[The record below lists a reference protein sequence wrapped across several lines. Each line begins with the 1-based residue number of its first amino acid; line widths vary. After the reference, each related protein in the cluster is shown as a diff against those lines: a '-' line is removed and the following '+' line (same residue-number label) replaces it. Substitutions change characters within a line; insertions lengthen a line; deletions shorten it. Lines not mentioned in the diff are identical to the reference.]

1 MKAHEFRDEL
11 FESLA
16 YDTDAN
22 TLRQLTEM
30 RDTFVRPYNV
40 WLNNSLYATRLT
52 EATAIDPTTYSKIMA
67 DFSAMT
73 PAGKPT
79 VASLTDVV
87 PEKLQHQFY
96 DKIPDAAH
104 SKPVKGFADK
114 IKSALAAVKD
124 AAAKKELLKL
134 AQTAIKNPDLQQLAL
149 IAVSGVAGA
158 ATLLATASP
167 QAAGAVAGGLASIA
181 RAKMAGQDWK
191 SAAKAGAKGA
201 AMGLAAGAI
210 GGLAAGVVGQL
221 GHALMG
227 DSGPAASAG
236 DLTQYDTYEG
246 PEEMLDA
253 LKKMARDGKI
263 TDWNS
268 YNKAINDLVSHG
280 DQTDPS
286 LQQYDRRKL
295 ELLVNQTVKD
305 NTAGTF
311 NFRGL
316 PAIVQQFVNL
326 ENPDAAKGFDPLVA
340 AMPNQ
345 QNEQDSSRLLKNVAE
360 SVAVNYA
367 LRVLL
372 EAEPTLTDEGL
383 YLAQKKAG
391 YSYDQIKSMF
401 DKWGIPLPAIAAKDA
416 KTTATSQ
423 AKPQAPAAPSTTA
436 PAAPAAPSTTA
447 PAAPAAP
454 STTAPAAPGT
464 TAPAAPTTAQTQT
477 PAIKT
482 GDVALDNEVNN
493 KLRKEG
499 KAAAEAYL
507 REIIWQER
515 QQILSSAQGIRS
527 EIAKL
532 KPAQARQVIDILK
545 AQNITEAIRS
555 AHPNIIQQ
563 IALAVAKQKPNARVA
578 IMQDLKLIAGIVS
591 AKKPAP
597 AQPAAAP
604 AAPANP
610 AVTPIAAPV
619 AAPAGQVA
627 EQRRKQ

>member
-67 DFSAMT
+67 DFSAMK

-79 VASLTDVV
+79 AASLTDVV

-227 DSGPAASAG
+227 DAGPAASAG

-268 YNKAINDLVSHG
+268 YNKAINDLVSNG
-280 DQTDPS
+280 DQADPS

-345 QNEQDSSRLLKNVAE
+345 QNEQDSSRLLKNIAE

-416 KTTATSQ
+416 RTTATSQ
-423 AKPQAPAAPSTTA
+423 AKSQAPAAPSTTA
-436 PAAPAAPSTTA
+436 PSTTA
-447 PAAPAAP
+447 P
-454 STTAPAAPGT
+454 TA
-464 TAPAAPTTAQTQT
+464 AQTQA

-482 GDVALDNEVNN
+482 GDVALDKEVNA

-591 AKKPAP
+591 AKKPITP
-597 AQPAAAP
+597 AQPAATPAAP
-604 AAPANP
+604 AAPAAPAKP
-610 AVTPIAAPV
+610 AVTPMAAPV
-619 AAPAGQVA
+619 AAPARQVA

>member
-22 TLRQLTEM
+22 TLRRLTEM
-30 RDTFVRPYNV
+30 RDAFVRPYNV

-52 EATAIDPTTYSKIMA
+52 EATAIDPVTYSKIMA
-67 DFSAMT
+67 DFNVMT

-79 VASLTDVV
+79 AASLTDVV

-134 AQTAIKNPDLQQLAL
+134 AQTALKNPDLQQLAL

-210 GGLAAGVVGQL
+210 GGLAASVVGQL

-227 DSGPAASAG
+227 DAGPAASAG
-236 DLTQYDTYEG
+236 DISTPETYDG

-253 LKKMARDGKI
+253 LKKMIRAGKI
-263 TDWNS
+263 TDQNS
-268 YNKAINDLVSHG
+268 FNAAINDLIKH
-280 DQTDPS
+280 DANTDPS
-286 LQQYDRRKL
+286 WQQSDRSDLIALIKGS
-295 ELLVNQTVKD
+295 VVPD
-305 NTAGTF
+305 NSTAALPGTEF
-311 NFRGL
+311 IK
-316 PAIVQQFVNL
+316 AFVGS
-326 ENPDAAKGFDPLVA
+326 ENPEAAKGFDSTIA
-340 AMPNQ
+340 AAPVMSKMMG
-345 QNEQDSSRLLKNVAE
+345 NEQDSSRSSKNVVE

-391 YSYDQIKSMF
+391 YSYEQIKSMF

-416 KTTATSQ
+416 G
-423 AKPQAPAAPSTTA
+423 PAATNQANPQ
-436 PAAPAAPSTTA
+436 
-447 PAAPAAP
+447 
-454 STTAPAAPGT
+454 APAAPGT
-464 TAPAAPTTAQTQT
+464 TAPSATATTAPTAAQTPA

-482 GDVALDNEVNN
+482 GDAELDKAVND

-591 AKKPAP
+591 AKKPITP
-597 AQPAAAP
+597 AQPAATPAAP
-604 AAPANP
+604 AAPAAPAKP
-610 AVTPIAAPV
+610 AVTPMAAPV
-619 AAPAGQVA
+619 AAPARQVA

>member
-67 DFSAMT
+67 DFSAMK

-79 VASLTDVV
+79 AASLTDVV

-227 DSGPAASAG
+227 DAGPAASAG

-268 YNKAINDLVSHG
+268 YNKAINDLVSNG
-280 DQTDPS
+280 DQADPS

-345 QNEQDSSRLLKNVAE
+345 QNEQDSSRLLKNIAE

-416 KTTATSQ
+416 RTTATSQ
-423 AKPQAPAAPSTTA
+423 AKSQAPAAPSTTA
-436 PAAPAAPSTTA
+436 PSTTAPSTTA
-447 PAAPAAP
+447 PSTTAP
-454 STTAPAAPGT
+454 STTAP
-464 TAPAAPTTAQTQT
+464 TAAQTQA

-482 GDVALDNEVNN
+482 GDVALDKEVNA

-591 AKKPAP
+591 AKKPITP
-597 AQPAAAP
+597 AQPAATPAAP
-604 AAPANP
+604 AAPAAPAKP
-610 AVTPIAAPV
+610 AVTPMAAPV
-619 AAPAGQVA
+619 AAPARQVA

>member
-16 YDTDAN
+16 YDTDAT
-22 TLRQLTEM
+22 TLHRLTEM
-30 RDTFVRPYNV
+30 RDTFVRPYKA

-67 DFSAMT
+67 DFSAMK

-79 VASLTDVV
+79 AASLTDVV

-96 DKIPDAAH
+96 DKIPDAEN

-114 IKSALAAVKD
+114 AKAALAAVKD
-124 AAAKKELLKL
+124 AAAKKEWLKL

-149 IAVSGVAGA
+149 VALSGAAGA

-210 GGLAAGVVGQL
+210 GGLAASTIGQL
-221 GHALMG
+221 GHALLG
-227 DSGPAASAG
+227 NTGTAVADNISEPE
-236 DLTQYDTYEG
+236 TYDG

-253 LKKMARDGKI
+253 LKKMIKAGKI
-263 TDWNS
+263 TDHNS
-268 YNKAINDLVSHG
+268 FNAAINDLIKH
-280 DQTDPS
+280 DANTDPS
-286 LQQYDRRKL
+286 WQQSDKD
-295 ELLVNQTVKD
+295 ELVGLINKAVGN
-305 NTAGTF
+305 NSNGTF
-311 NFRGL
+311 TGGT
-316 PAIVQQFVNL
+316 AEIEKAFVGL
-326 ENPDAAKGFDPLVA
+326 ENPNAAIGFDRDIAGA
-340 AMPNQ
+340 AQMGKMTG
-345 QNEQDSSRLLKNVAE
+345 NEQDSSMLLKNVVE
-360 SVAVNYA
+360 SVAINYA
-367 LRVLL
+367 LQVLL

-416 KTTATSQ
+416 RTTSQ
-423 AKPQAPAAPSTTA
+423 AKSQAPAATSTTAPNTTAPAAPSTTA
-436 PAAPAAPSTTA
+436 PSTTAPSTTA
-447 PAAPAAP
+447 P
-454 STTAPAAPGT
+454 TA
-464 TAPAAPTTAQTQT
+464 AQTQA

-482 GDVALDNEVNN
+482 GDVALDKEVNA

-591 AKKPAP
+591 AKKPITP
-597 AQPAAAP
+597 AQPAATPAAP
-604 AAPANP
+604 AAPAAPAKP
-610 AVTPIAAPV
+610 AVTPMAAPV
-619 AAPAGQVA
+619 AAPARQVA